1 MKNGH
6 LARCLLK
13 VVFFAS
19 LAEDDTKQFGSAS
32 ADLETLGLAKV
43 RGFPFSGQSCCM
55 SIDPCLVINGEAD
68 GSRIG
73 ISWGDSSGA
82 SS

>member
-19 LAEDDTKQFGSAS
+19 LAEDDTKQSGSAS
-32 ADLETLGLAKV
+32 ADLESLGLAKV
-43 RGFPFSGQSCCM
+43 RGIPFFRAKLNQ
-55 SIDPCLVINGEAD
+55 
-68 GSRIG
+68 
-73 ISWGDSSGA
+73 
-82 SS
+82 